1 MSFTAYDA
9 LAFAGSRA
17 IDVLVFAMSN
27 IIMALGYFF
36 VNYPQASTL
45 AISLVAIYITYK
57 MFRRILRFFVN
68 VVLTMIKLTTVS
80 LVLLMLLAVY
90 VRGFERFFTKDIYFI
105 KELLFSKV
113 EASDQ
118 AFKQYAYKIMN
129 DDGSDYLHGVKDF
142 FERSSFHIDESYIN
156 QFAGSPDS
164 IRESLNR
171 GFESVQGAFG
181 EEGLRNLNNF
191 LNNLNH

>member
-9 LAFAGSRA
+9 LAFAGLRA

-57 MFRRILRFFVN
+57 MFRRILR
-68 VVLTMIKLTTVS
+68 S

-129 DDGSDYLHGVKDF
+129 DDGADYLHGVKDF